1 MQKPTPKEP
10 ALHGASAESDP
21 DAKPAKTAPKP
32 ATAKPVEP
40 NPTIAIGE
48 AESHTRSC

>member
-1 MQKPTPKEP
+1 MQKTNLKKP
-10 ALHGASAESDP
+10 AMHGASKQLDSE
-21 DAKPAKTAPKP
+21 AKATKTAPEP

-40 NPTIAIGE
+40 KPTVPSSE

>member
-1 MQKPTPKEP
+1 MQKPTSKKP
-10 ALHGASAESDP
+10 ALHGTATKSEP
-21 DAKPAKTAPKP
+21 EAKATNTAPKP

-40 NPTIAIGE
+40 KPTVPSSE

>member
-1 MQKPTPKEP
+1 MQKTTPKKP

-21 DAKPAKTAPKP
+21 EANAAKTAPKP

-40 NPTIAIGE
+40 KPTFPSSE